1 MNEEKEINNNGKDII
16 LNNVIECK
24 SILKRQQKFNSN
36 IEKRMQVPDKLN
48 VETKALDTCED
59 GISKK
64 KRIWLWEIQMLP
76 GIRKHTMS
84 YGRSL
89 KFCYFQSAR
98 IADVTQ
104 CQHCSGLLLTKQPK
118 CTNISY
124 QMIPYTTWPKVLKF
138 VIFCPLISQAFWQVK

>member
-1 MNEEKEINNNGKDII
+1 MNEEKEINNIGKDII

-64 KRIWLWEIQMLP
+64 KRI
-76 GIRKHTMS
+76 
-84 YGRSL
+84 
-89 KFCYFQSAR
+89 
-98 IADVTQ
+98 
-104 CQHCSGLLLTKQPK
+104 
-118 CTNISY
+118 
-124 QMIPYTTWPKVLKF
+124 
-138 VIFCPLISQAFWQVK
+138 